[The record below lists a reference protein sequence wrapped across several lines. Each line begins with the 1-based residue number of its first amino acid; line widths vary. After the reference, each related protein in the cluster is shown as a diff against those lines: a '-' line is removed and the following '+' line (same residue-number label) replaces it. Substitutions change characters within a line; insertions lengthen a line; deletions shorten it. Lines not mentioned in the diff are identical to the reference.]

1 MPWIERRGVLSV
13 QSVDVILQLA
23 HQETGSPEY
32 LMLHTHSSVL
42 DRDTGNNNSYV

>member
-23 HQETGSPEY
+23 HQGNGEY
-32 LMLHTHSSVL
+32 LMLYTHSSVL
-42 DRDTGNNNSYV
+42 DWDTGNNNSYV